1 MKYIAKRVY
10 NNNVVLSENKRG
22 EEVIFVGK
30 GLAHGLSKGDTIDL
44 EKAEKTFELSR
55 ESNQKFIDLI
65 KDVSPED
72 ILLCERVITYIKE
85 QSNKEI
91 DDSIYVTLTDHI
103 INMIDR
109 IRMGIDF
116 DSAILLNIKSLY
128 KQEYYIALQVVKI
141 LRKELNM
148 KIDDSEASF
157 ITLHIVN
164 AEMSSNMMQMYEV
177 TTIMEGILGI
187 VRNEFNITENNS
199 DSYDRFITHCRF
211 FVQRVVNR
219 EYLDKDPSTYEQ
231 MFKVMLDLYKKQ
243 YSCVHKIADYI
254 EKKYNYLVEDDE
266 RMYLLIHLVKLTS

>member
-30 GLAHGLSKGDTIDL
+30 GLAYGLSKGDTIDL

-254 EKKYNYLVEDDE
+254 EKKYNYLVEDHE

>member
-30 GLAHGLSKGDTIDL
+30 GLAYGLSKGDTIDL

-164 AEMSSNMMQMYEV
+164 AEMSSNMMQMYEI

-199 DSYDRFITHCRF
+199 DSYYRFITHCRF

>member
-30 GLAHGLSKGDTIDL
+30 GLAYGLSKGDTIDL

-91 DDSIYVTLTDHI
+91 DDSIYVTLIDHI

>member
-30 GLAHGLSKGDTIDL
+30 GLAYGLSKGDTIDL

-55 ESNQKFIDLI
+55 KSNQKFIDLI

>member
-1 MKYIAKRVY
+1 
-10 NNNVVLSENKRG
+10 
-22 EEVIFVGK
+22 
-30 GLAHGLSKGDTIDL
+30 
-44 EKAEKTFELSR
+44 
-55 ESNQKFIDLI
+55 
-65 KDVSPED
+65 
-72 ILLCERVITYIKE
+72 
-85 QSNKEI
+85 
-91 DDSIYVTLTDHI
+91 
-103 INMIDR
+103 
-109 IRMGIDF
+109 
-116 DSAILLNIKSLY
+116 
-128 KQEYYIALQVVKI
+128 
-141 LRKELNM
+141 M

>member
-30 GLAHGLSKGDTIDL
+30 GLAYGLSKGDTIDL

-211 FVQRVVNR
+211 FVQRVINR

>member
-30 GLAHGLSKGDTIDL
+30 GLAYGLSKGDTIDL

-141 LRKELNM
+141 R
-148 KIDDSEASF
+148 
-157 ITLHIVN
+157 
-164 AEMSSNMMQMYEV
+164 
-177 TTIMEGILGI
+177 
-187 VRNEFNITENNS
+187 
-199 DSYDRFITHCRF
+199 
-211 FVQRVVNR
+211 
-219 EYLDKDPSTYEQ
+219 
-231 MFKVMLDLYKKQ
+231 
-243 YSCVHKIADYI
+243 
-254 EKKYNYLVEDDE
+254 
-266 RMYLLIHLVKLTS
+266 LTSNLLT

>member
-30 GLAHGLSKGDTIDL
+30 GLAYGLSKGDTIDL

-177 TTIMEGILGI
+177 TTIMEAILGI

>member
-30 GLAHGLSKGDTIDL
+30 GLAYGLSKGDTIDL

-164 AEMSSNMMQMYEV
+164 AEMGSNMMQMYEV